1 MSIGAVS
8 SNNPSASGM
17 PNGIDQMR
25 QDFQSLQNSLA
36 SGDLAGAQNAFAAVQ
51 QDFQNFKPQNAGTST
66 SQGTSQVQ
74 QDLQSLQN
82 ALSSGD
88 IDSAKQALAAFQ
100 QDVKKAHGHHHHN
113 GGSDATSSTD
123 ASTGSTGS
131 SPASNSFSLSL
142 TLIAPSG
149 NTSTPASTGSL
160 VNLTA

>member
-8 SNNPSASGM
+8 SNNPNVSGM
-17 PNGIDQMR
+17 SNGLGQVR

-51 QDFQNFKPQNAGTST
+51 QDFQNFQQKGGTSG
-66 SQGTSQVQ
+66 SQGTSPVQ

-88 IDSAKQALAAFQ
+88 IDGAKQALAAFQ
-100 QDVKKAHGHHHHN
+100 QDVKKAHGHHHYK
-113 GGSDATSSTD
+113 GGSDGSSSAN
-123 ASTGSTGS
+123 ASTGST
-131 SPASNSFSLSL
+131 L

-149 NTSTPASTGSL
+149 NTSNPSTTGSL